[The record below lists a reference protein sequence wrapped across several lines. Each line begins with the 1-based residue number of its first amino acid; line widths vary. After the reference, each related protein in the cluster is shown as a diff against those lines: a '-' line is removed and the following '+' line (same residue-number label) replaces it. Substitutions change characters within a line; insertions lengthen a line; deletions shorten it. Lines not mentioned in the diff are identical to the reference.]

1 MLGKKRMLTGDRPTG
16 RLHLGHYV
24 GSLRNRV
31 RLQDEYE
38 CCFII
43 ADLHMLTTKNARAD
57 IEATADNAR
66 GLVLDY
72 LSAGID
78 PAKSTIFLQS
88 AVHETFELALLFG
101 NLITVPRLVRV
112 PSIKEM
118 ARAAMIDEEAVPFGL
133 LGYPVLQAADILLP
147 RAHLVPVGKDN
158 QAHVEVT
165 REIARRFN
173 YLYGEVFP
181 IPDDLVE
188 GDTLPGTDGQAK
200 MSKSIGN
207 AIFLSDDAA
216 TIRKKV
222 HSMYTDPNRIRAD
235 IPGTVEGNPVFTYLD
250 QFDPDKAL
258 VEDLKTRYR
267 AGQVGDVEVKDR
279 LTQSLNAFLD
289 PMRERAARYG
299 SQNGLVDEIIYQGTL
314 RYREL
319 AAETLREVKKAM
331 GLSSTFNRIARK
343 AEERQKK
350 LAKQAPAAAGA
361 GSAGA
366 GSAGAGSAG
375 AA

>member
-1 MLGKKRMLTGDRPTG
+1 MAAKRILTGDRPTG

-38 CCFII
+38 CYFII
-43 ADLHMLTTKNARAD
+43 ADLHMLTTKNSPQEIAE
-57 IEATADNAR
+57 IADNAR
-66 GLVLDY
+66 GMVLDY
-72 LSAGID
+72 LAAGID

-88 AVHETFELALLFG
+88 AVHETYELALLFG
-101 NLITVPRLVRV
+101 NLVTVPRLVRV

-158 QAHVEVT
+158 QAHVEVS

-173 YLYGEVFP
+173 SLYGEVFP
-181 IPDDLVE
+181 VPDDLVE
-188 GDTLPGTDGQAK
+188 GGTLPGTDGQAK

-207 AIFLSDDAA
+207 AIFLCDDAA
-216 TIRKKV
+216 TVRKKV

-235 IPGTVEGNPVFTYLD
+235 IPGNVEGNPVFTYLD
-250 QFDPDKAL
+250 YFDPDRGL
-258 VEDLKTRYR
+258 GEEFKTRYR
-267 AGQVGDVEVKDR
+267 AGTIGDVEVKER
-279 LTQSLNAFLD
+279 LASSLNAFLD
-289 PMRERAARYG
+289 PMRERAAQYAAQ
-299 SQNGLVDEIIYQGTL
+299 SGLVDEIIYQGTM
-314 RYREL
+314 RYR
-319 AAETLREVKKAM
+319 AIAGETMREVKKAM
-331 GLSSTFNRIARK
+331 GLSGAFNRIARK

-350 LAKQAPAAAGA
+350 LAKLGAAGA
-361 GSAGA
+361 G
-366 GSAGAGSAG
+366 
-375 AA
+375 

>member
-1 MLGKKRMLTGDRPTG
+1 MGRKRILTGDRPTG

-31 RLQDEYE
+31 RLQEEYE
-38 CCFII
+38 CFFII
-43 ADLHMLTTKNARAD
+43 ADLHMLTTKNARED
-57 IEATADNAR
+57 IDQTADNAR

-78 PAKSTIFLQS
+78 PNKSTIFLQS
-88 AVHETFELALLFG
+88 AVHETYELALLFG
-101 NLITVPRLVRV
+101 NLVTVPRLARL
-112 PSIKEM
+112 PSIKDM
-118 ARAAMIDEEAVPFGL
+118 ARAALMDEETIPFGL

-158 QAHVEVT
+158 QAHVEIT

-173 YLYGEVFP
+173 NLYGEVFP

-188 GDTLPGTDGQAK
+188 GDTLPGTDGQGK
-200 MSKSIGN
+200 MSKSMGN
-207 AIFLSDDAA
+207 AILLSDDAA
-216 TIRKKV
+216 TVRKKV
-222 HSMYTDPNRIRAD
+222 HGMYTDPNRIRAD

-267 AGQVGDVEVKDR
+267 AGKVGDVEVKER
-279 LTQSLNAFLD
+279 LAQSLNAFLD
-289 PMRERAARYG
+289 PMRERAAVYSRE
-299 SQNGLVDEIIYQGTL
+299 NGLVDEIIFQGTT
-314 RYREL
+314 RYREI
-319 AAETLREVKKAM
+319 AAETLRDVKKAM

-350 LAKQAPAAAGA
+350 LAKSNAAT
-361 GSAGA
+361 S
-366 GSAGAGSAG
+366 
-375 AA
+375 

>member
-1 MLGKKRMLTGDRPTG
+1 MAAKRILTGDRPTG

-38 CCFII
+38 CYFII
-43 ADLHMLTTKNARAD
+43 ADLHMLTTKNSPQEIAE
-57 IEATADNAR
+57 IADNAR
-66 GLVLDY
+66 GMVLDY
-72 LSAGID
+72 LAAGID

-88 AVHETFELALLFG
+88 AVHETYELALLFG
-101 NLITVPRLVRV
+101 NLVTVPRLVRV

-158 QAHVEVT
+158 QAHVEVS

-173 YLYGEVFP
+173 SLYGEVFP

-188 GDTLPGTDGQAK
+188 GGTLPGTDGQAK

-207 AIFLSDDAA
+207 AIFLCDDAA
-216 TIRKKV
+216 TVRKKV

-235 IPGTVEGNPVFTYLD
+235 IPGNVEGNPVFTYLD
-250 QFDPDKAL
+250 YFDPDRGL
-258 VEDLKTRYR
+258 VEEFKTRYR
-267 AGQVGDVEVKDR
+267 AGTIGDVEVKER
-279 LTQSLNAFLD
+279 LASSLNAFLD
-289 PMRERAARYG
+289 PMRERAAQYAAQ
-299 SQNGLVDEIIYQGTL
+299 SGLVDEIIYQGTM
-314 RYREL
+314 RYR
-319 AAETLREVKKAM
+319 AIAGETMREVKKAM
-331 GLSSTFNRIARK
+331 GLSGAFNRIARK

-350 LAKQAPAAAGA
+350 LAKLGAAGA
-361 GSAGA
+361 G
-366 GSAGAGSAG
+366 
-375 AA
+375 